1 MDLRLALPSRNTSMG
16 SFSSTV
22 GTSSTKASGP
32 RCSRTGSPNYPMS
45 SKPPEEPPPPASRRG
60 PLCHWTPVG
69 ADEFV
74 TESTGLTRVRLAI
87 FRVACIS
94 GLASFSKAKGSQREE
109 HTGCSFKI
117 LLPMERTTPSKKLRE
132 VWPSTFEPHFAKELK
147 QNVQSIYRL

>member
-94 GLASFSKAKGSQREE
+94 GLASFSKAKGSRERR
-109 HTGCSFKI
+109 TYR
-117 LLPMERTTPSKKLRE
+117 LPLRNPVINGADNAVKKLRE

-147 QNVQSIYRL
+147 QNVQNIYRL